1 MKSLID
7 HSLVVLALFVSTGYA
22 LYSLG
27 PRSLTRRLQRMGA
40 GVLARLPAF
49 VGMRRLAQRLSDR
62 SAVDGGAA
70 CGGCDHCGA
79 DSAGVQ
85 PPSPDEVR
93 VPLTQ
98 IGRRS

>member
-7 HSLVVLALFVSTGYA
+7 HSLVTLALFASTGYA
-22 LYSLG
+22 IYSLG
-27 PRSLTRRLQRMGA
+27 PRSLVRRLQRMGA
-40 GVLARLPAF
+40 GVLARLPVA
-49 VGMRRLAQRLSDR
+49 GTRKLAQRLSDR